1 MDVILMKSTQD
12 NIRAHLL
19 KLQDSKMS
27 ARITGQL
34 YTGNKSCVLES
45 NDLPMVFK
53 YISKTTLDQLIT
65 CSRFYLI

>member
-1 MDVILMKSTQD
+1 MP
-12 NIRAHLL
+12 
-19 KLQDSKMS
+19 

-45 NDLPMVFK
+45 NDLPMVFE

-65 CSRFYLI
+65 CSRFYLL